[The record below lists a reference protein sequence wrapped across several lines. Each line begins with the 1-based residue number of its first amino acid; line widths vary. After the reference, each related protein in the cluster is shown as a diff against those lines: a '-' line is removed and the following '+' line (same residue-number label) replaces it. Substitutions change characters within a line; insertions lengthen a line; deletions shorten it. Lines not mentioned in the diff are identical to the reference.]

1 MKMQHRRPKL
11 SARVLATAALLAVV
25 VAAATTSA
33 SARAR
38 AAATY
43 SISESAHLH
52 KTSGRGI
59 TINQVLNEEGHASGT
74 ISGKIYIHLRVV
86 AVNRVSAEV
95 NIYPSGGSIT
105 GKASAGFRSSGAVA
119 SFHGTLVVIRGSGRY
134 NHAHGSGLA
143 FSGTIQ
149 RVNDAVSVRLS
160 GRFST

>member
-1 MKMQHRRPKL
+1 MKMEHWPRL
-11 SARVLATAALLAVV
+11 SARVLTTAAFAVLLAPS
-25 VAAATTSA
+25 ASNAATPSA
-33 SARAR
+33 HQAS
-38 AAATY
+38 TY

-52 KTSGRGI
+52 KTSGHGI
-59 TINQVLNEEGHASGT
+59 TINQVLNEEGHTSGT
-74 ISGKIYIHLRVV
+74 ISGRIYIHLRVV

-105 GKASAGFRSSGAVA
+105 GKASASFRSSGAVA
-119 SFHGTLVVIRGSGRY
+119 SFHGALTVVRGSGRY

-149 RVNDAVSVRLS
+149 RVNDAVSVHLS